1 MADEEIPPI
10 QSSQR
15 FRVPGVT
22 TKNLSIVLTA
32 AVLIVAL
39 LRAKPEDVPKIVE
52 TIFSSHSFCVLGW
65 ALSIVILLASVV
77 FVKVLIRL
85 HDKEIERLSHERD
98 QLQTRLLDQLDQ

>member
-15 FRVPGVT
+15 FRTPGIT
-22 TKNLSIVLTA
+22 TKNLSIVVTG

-39 LRAKPEDVPKIVE
+39 LKAKREDVPKIVE

-65 ALSIVILLASVV
+65 ALTFVVLFASVV

-85 HDKEIERLSHERD
+85 HDKEIGRLSNERD
-98 QLQTRLLDQLDQ
+98 ELQTRLLEQ